1 MKLGKGSKGGEVKE
15 NESSGLGATAHL
27 GEYGGRGVAERCGR
41 MWGSK
46 GERMTSSVLDAL
58 G

>member
-1 MKLGKGSKGGEVKE
+1 MKLQKGSKGEEIKE

-27 GEYGGRGVAERCGR
+27 GEYAERCGR
-41 MWGSK
+41 MWGCG
-46 GERMTSSVLDAL
+46 GERMTSSALDAL